1 MESQVGRTPA
11 SARVPWTR
19 RYLPDTT
26 TLPSARTADPA
37 TDEKRLARR
46 LCLCRVRI
54 HILPISEDLYRRSTQ
69 GLRTSH
75 LRKLAELVAD
85 HNGRIAYLDFAVP
98 DFSIRIRLPHQFR
111 CAKRLILKLGCGHF
125 PGSAHGPASHQ

>member
-1 MESQVGRTPA
+1 MESLVGRTPA

-19 RYLPDTT
+19 RP
-26 TLPSARTADPA
+26 
-37 TDEKRLARR
+37 
-46 LCLCRVRI
+46 CLCRERI
-54 HILPISEDLYRRSTQ
+54 HILPISEDLDRRSTQ

-98 DFSIRIRLPHQFR
+98 DFSIPIRLPHQFR

>member
-1 MESQVGRTPA
+1 MESPVGQTPA
-11 SARVPWTR
+11 SARAATSR
-19 RYLPDTT
+19 LQQ
-26 TLPSARTADPA
+26 PSRAPVRLILQRM
-37 TDEKRLARR
+37 EKRRARC
-46 LCLCRVRI
+46 LCLCRERI
-54 HILPISEDLYRRSTQ
+54 HILPISEDLDRRSTQ

-111 CAKRLILKLGCGHF
+111 CAKRLILKLRCGRF
-125 PGSAHGPASHQ
+125 PGSAHGPASRQ